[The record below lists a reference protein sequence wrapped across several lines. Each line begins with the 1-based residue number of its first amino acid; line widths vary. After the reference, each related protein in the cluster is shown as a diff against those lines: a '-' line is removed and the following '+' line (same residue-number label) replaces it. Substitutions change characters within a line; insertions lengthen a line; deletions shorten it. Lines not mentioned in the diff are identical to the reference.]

1 MSPKKPI
8 LMNPPPSA
16 PPTAPAGHPWLL
28 TGLGF
33 LLGAMLAGLWFHHP
47 AARPVAAGLSA
58 PTQKLL
64 GQLAVPVA
72 IHFYAVLPGGS
83 DPSLPAYAGRVGR
96 LLTALQAAG
105 GGKMSVTISDTPA
118 EANAASADGVQA
130 FNLDQGGACFLGL
143 TLVSGTNHETLARLQ
158 PEWEPA
164 LEADL
169 ARAIVRVAAAAAP
182 PPPPREVAQPDPEI
196 VASIHRLIPDLT
208 ATPEQ
213 TADQIF
219 HTEFMREMADA
230 GTELEAQMHAAQER
244 VTQAQTGGTS
254 AELEAARK
262 NLAQVQMAQ
271 GEKIKQIAAR
281 LQTRLAVFQRLKA
294 AAAK

>member
-1 MSPKKPI
+1 
-8 LMNPPPSA
+8 
-16 PPTAPAGHPWLL
+16 LL

-72 IHFYAVLPGGS
+72 IHFYAVLPGAP
-83 DPSLPAYAGRVGR
+83 DPSLPAYAGRVGQM
-96 LLTALQAAG
+96 LDAFQAAG
-105 GGKMSVTISDTPA
+105 GGKVSVTISDSPA
-118 EANAASADGVQA
+118 EANAAAAAGVQA
-130 FNLDQGGACFLGL
+130 FNLDIGGACFLGL
-143 TLVSGTNHETLARLQ
+143 TLVSGKNHETIPHLQ

-169 ARAIVRVAAAAAP
+169 ARALARVAAAAAP
-182 PPPPREVAQPDPEI
+182 PPPPREIAQPDPEI
-196 VASIHRLIPDLT
+196 VASIHRLIPDLN
-208 ATPEQ
+208 ATSEQ

-230 GTELEAQMHAAQER
+230 GTEMEAQMHAAQER
-244 VTQAQTGGTS
+244 VVQAQAGGLP
-254 AELEAARK
+254 AELEAAQK
-262 NLAQVQMAQ
+262 NLAQVQLAQ
-271 GEKIKQIAAR
+271 GDKIKQIAAR

-294 AAAK
+294 AAK